1 MGDTYSTRGQDLRG
15 QEPPSSFLAEIDYR
29 DCNLRNTELANIT
42 LHLADLRNAD
52 FREAFLEDADLRY
65 ADLRRADLRGA
76 QLYGARLFGADLRGA
91 RLKGADLVNVDL
103 RNTRLEETD
112 LAWCDLEFGADLE
125 GASFDGTRL
134 AIVNLN
140 QAGAFDRLCAIA
152 RSCNA
157 RRDYSREPADAGFRW
172 MSGDTAV
179 SRSEYE
185 AERCEDEDAERCEDE
200 NGFAIVRGD
209 ISEEWGPGV
218 HRNRLDDPVTLAVLR
233 RDSSRQPRYV
243 HVEPC
248 NASLVMPL
256 EQTKMAR
263 ADSGIDMSGR
273 SLKGIR
279 LSGVDFRYAN
289 LRGAD
294 LREARLGWCLS
305 SPCRSSRNESRAGGP
320 STYRFTTRQPPW
332 RQRL

>member
-200 NGFAIVRGD
+200 NGFAIVRG
-209 ISEEWGPGV
+209 G
-218 HRNRLDDPVTLAVLR
+218 HLR
-233 RDSSRQPRYV
+233 GMGSRGSSQ
-243 HVEPC
+243 
-248 NASLVMPL
+248 
-256 EQTKMAR
+256 Q
-263 ADSGIDMSGR
+263 IGR
-273 SLKGIR
+273 SGNAGCT
-279 LSGVDFRYAN
+279 S
-289 LRGAD
+289 
-294 LREARLGWCLS
+294 ARLFSPAPLC
-305 SPCRSSRNESRAGGP
+305 PCRALQCITRDALGTDQNGP
-320 STYRFTTRQPPW
+320 R
-332 RQRL
+332 RLRDRHEWPKSERHSPLRS